1 MDDSKFAKFIW
12 FNYPHPKAP
21 DFVKGKISI
30 KRDEFMDWLTL
41 QDVNDKGY
49 INLDVKQP
57 KDSSKNPYME
67 INDYV
72 KVDSQSTSSGQNKPT
87 TENNSGVAQAG
98 NTSGINNPDYD
109 PDLPF

>member
-41 QDVNDKGY
+41 QDVNEKGY
-49 INLDVKQP
+49 VYLNVKQP

-87 TENNSGVAQAG
+87 TEQLSDVAQAD
-98 NTSGINNPDYD
+98 NSEEPDS
-109 PDLPF
+109 DLPF